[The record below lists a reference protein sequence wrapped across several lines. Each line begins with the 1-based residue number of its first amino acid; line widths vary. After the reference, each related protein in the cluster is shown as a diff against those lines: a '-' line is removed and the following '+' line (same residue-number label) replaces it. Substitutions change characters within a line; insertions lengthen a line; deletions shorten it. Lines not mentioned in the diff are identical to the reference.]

1 MPFVNNNGVNIHY
14 HVEGDG
20 PPLVLQHGFTSSIR
34 NWYANGYVEPLKQ
47 SYRLILVDARGHGRS
62 DKPHDSAAY
71 DNKLRVSDVTSVLD
85 ELAIDTA
92 HFLGYSMGGRIGF
105 SIAAYAPERVLSL
118 IIGGMHPYD
127 HSGNITTEDRVR
139 NLTGGMEAYVS
150 NQEASSGVKMD
161 PDRRTR
167 LLDNDYEALI
177 AAISASRGI
186 PGIEETITQ
195 LPMPCMLYVG
205 EADAFHPGVEEASKV
220 IPGVTYASFPG
231 LDHGQV
237 SMRSDVVLP
246 PVTEFLSS
254 VVQPANI
261 AD

>member
-1 MPFVNNNGVNIHY
+1 MPYVDNNGVKIHY
-14 HVEGDG
+14 HVEGEG
-20 PPLVLQHGFTSSIR
+20 PPLILQHGFTSSIR

-47 SYRLILVDARGHGRS
+47 SYRLILIDARGHGRS
-62 DKPHDSAAY
+62 DKPHESAAY
-71 DNKLRVSDVTSVLD
+71 DAKSWVGDVTSVLD
-85 ELAIDTA
+85 DLGVETA

-127 HSGNITTEDRVR
+127 RAGNVTTEDRVR
-139 NLTGGMEAYVS
+139 NLRGGMEAYVS
-150 NQEASSGVKMD
+150 NQEASSGVKLD
-161 PDRRTR
+161 PDRRAR
-167 LLDNDYEALI
+167 LRDNDYEALI
-177 AAISASRGI
+177 AAISAPRAI
-186 PGIEETITQ
+186 PGIEETITK

-231 LDHGQV
+231 LDHGEV

-254 VVQPANI
+254 VVQQTAV

>member
-1 MPFVNNNGVNIHY
+1 MPYVNNNGVNIHY

-34 NWYANGYVEPLKQ
+34 NWYVNGYVEPLKQ

-71 DNKLRVSDVTSVLD
+71 DNKLRVGDVTSVLD
-85 ELAIDTA
+85 ELGIDTA

-118 IIGGMHPYD
+118 IFGGMHPYD
-127 HSGNITTEDRVR
+127 RSGNITTEDRVR
-139 NLTGGMEAYVS
+139 YLKDGMEGYVAH
-150 NQEASSGVKMD
+150 QEVLSGTKME
-161 PDRRTR
+161 PDRRAR
-167 LLDNDYEALI
+167 LLDNDHNALI
-177 AAISASRGI
+177 AAISAPRAI
-186 PGIEETITQ
+186 PGIEETITK

-205 EADAFHPGVEEASKV
+205 EADAFYAGVEEASKI

-254 VVQPANI
+254 VVQQTAV

>member
-1 MPFVNNNGVNIHY
+1 MPFVDNNGVNIHY

-20 PPLVLQHGFTSSIR
+20 PPLILQHGFTSSLR
-34 NWYANGYVEPLKQ
+34 NWYFNGYVEPLKQ
-47 SYRLILVDARGHGRS
+47 SYRLILVDARGRGRS

-71 DNKLRVSDVTSVLD
+71 DAKLRVSDVTSVLD
-85 ELAIDTA
+85 DLGIETA
-92 HFLGYSMGGRIGF
+92 HFMGYSMGGRIGF

-127 HSGNITTEDRVR
+127 RSGNITTEDRVR
-139 NLTGGMEAYVS
+139 NLSGGMEAYIS
-150 NQEASSGVKMD
+150 NQEASSGNKVD
-161 PDRRTR
+161 PMRRER
-167 LLDNDYEALI
+167 LLDNDHEALI
-177 AAISASRGI
+177 AAISAPKGI
-186 PGIEETITQ
+186 PGIEETITR

-237 SMRSDVVLP
+237 SMRSDVALP
-246 PVTEFLSS
+246 PVTDFLSS
-254 VVQPANI
+254 VVQQTAV